1 MPKKTKSE
9 NKETNKKVTQNIPPE
24 NFIIIV
30 RDFVKDLSITFPEYS
45 HLWVNWT
52 DSKLPESEIQKL
64 YDYCITVYPERFFDI
79 LYQNSDLFN
88 SENATNTFFLPNVD
102 FKLLYNC
109 DNVSE
114 NTTKAIWKYLQLLL
128 FTIVN
133 SIKDKAEF
141 GDSMNLFD
149 GIDENELQNK
159 LNETF
164 SSIGDFFKNMEE
176 NVNNNEPGDESNEN
190 SEMPMPDMNDFLKFA
205 EKMKQ
210 DAGMDEDN
218 AEMPGGFKF
227 DRNSMPNP
235 EELHGHLK
243 GLFEGKI
250 GTLAQELAEEISQD
264 FGDILGGNDEDQPT
278 STQDVL
284 KKMLKNPKKIM
295 DLMKTVSSK
304 LDKKMKDGDISKDEI
319 MKEAT
324 EWMSKMKDMGGTDQ
338 FNEIFKN
345 LTKNMGGLG
354 KNMKIDQNALE
365 RMTKTQAMKER
376 MRNKLEQRRQ
386 QAMAQAA
393 LNQSNSV
400 IQQTDSPNNYVFRM
414 ENEGVQEKTYISKKQ
429 QDQEIDDIMAKL
441 DIKDE
446 PKSTIQAPKKSK
458 KNKNKK

>member
-1 MPKKTKSE
+1 MPKKTESKPNPE
-9 NKETNKKVTQNIPPE
+9 KNAPPE
-24 NFIIIV
+24 NFIVIV
-30 RDFVKDLSITFPEYS
+30 RDFIKDLSITFPEYS
-45 HLWVNWT
+45 YLWVNWS
-52 DSKLPESEIQKL
+52 DAKLPESEIQKL
-64 YDYCITVYPERFFDI
+64 YDYCISVYPERFFDI
-79 LYQNSDLFN
+79 LYQNDEIFN
-88 SENATNTFFLPNVD
+88 AESTTNTFFLPNVD
-102 FKLLYNC
+102 FKTLYNC

-114 NTTKAIWKYLQLLL
+114 NTRKAIWKYVQLLL

-133 SIKDKAEF
+133 SVKDKSDF
-141 GDSMNLFD
+141 GDTMNMFD
-149 GIDENELQNK
+149 GIDETELQNK

-176 NVNNNEPGDESNEN
+176 NVNNNETGDED
-190 SEMPMPDMNDFLKFA
+190 SEMPMPDMKDFFKFA
-205 EKMKQ
+205 EKMKE
-210 DAGMDEDN
+210 DAGLDEDT
-218 AEMPGGFKF
+218 ESGMPGGFRF

-235 EELHGHLK
+235 EDLHGHLK

-264 FGDILGGNDEDQPT
+264 FGDILGDTNGDQPT
-278 STQDVL
+278 NTQDVL
-284 KKMLKNPKKIM
+284 KKMMKNPKKIM
-295 DLMKTVSSK
+295 DLMKTVSGK
-304 LDKKMKDGDISKDEI
+304 LDEKMKNGDISKDEI

-324 EWMSKMKDMGGTDQ
+324 EWMSKMKDMGGSDQ
-338 FNEIFKN
+338 FNEMFKN

-386 QAMAQAA
+386 QAIAQAA

-400 IQQTDSPNNYVFRM
+400 IHQTDAPNNYVFRM

-446 PKSTIQAPKKSK
+446 PKTTTQPTKKSK

>member
-1 MPKKTKSE
+1 MQKNSESNSE
-9 NKETNKKVTQNIPPE
+9 NKDKKNVPPE
-24 NFIIIV
+24 NFIVIV
-30 RDFVKDLSITFPEYS
+30 RDFVKDLSITFPEYV
-45 HLWVNWT
+45 HLWINWT
-52 DSKLPESEIQKL
+52 DAKLPESEIQKL
-64 YDYCITVYPERFFDI
+64 YDYCISVYPERFFDF
-79 LYQNSDLFN
+79 LYQNSEIFN
-88 SENATNTFFLPNVD
+88 SDNTTNTFFLPNVD
-102 FKLLYNC
+102 FKTLYNC

-114 NTTKAIWKYLQLLL
+114 NTRKAIWKYLQLLL

-133 SIKDKAEF
+133 SIKDKSDF
-141 GDSMNLFD
+141 GDTMNLFD

-176 NVNNNEPGDESNEN
+176 NVNNNETGED
-190 SEMPMPDMNDFLKFA
+190 SEIPMPDMKDFFKFA
-205 EKMKQ
+205 EKMKE
-210 DAGMDEDN
+210 DAGLDEDT
-218 AEMPGGFKF
+218 ESGMPGGFKF
-227 DRNSMPNP
+227 DRNTMPNP

-264 FGDILGGNDEDQPT
+264 FGDILGGNDEEQPT

-284 KKMLKNPKKIM
+284 KKMMKNPKKIM
-295 DLMKTVSSK
+295 DLMKTVSGK
-304 LDKKMKDGDISKDEI
+304 LDQKMKNGDISKDEI

-324 EWMSKMKDMGGTDQ
+324 EWMSKMKDMGGSDQ

-354 KNMKIDQNALE
+354 KNMKIDQNALD

-386 QAMAQAA
+386 QAIAQAA
-393 LNQSNSV
+393 LNKSNAV
-400 IQQTDSPNNYVFRM
+400 IQESTTPNNYVFRM

-429 QDQEIDDIMAKL
+429 QDQEIDDIMVKL

-446 PKSTIQAPKKSK
+446 PKTTTQPTKKSK

>member
-1 MPKKTKSE
+1 MPKNPESTKESKTAEK
-9 NKETNKKVTQNIPPE
+9 NVPPE

-30 RDFVKDLSITFPEYS
+30 RDFIKDLSITFPEYV
-45 HLWVNWT
+45 HLWINWT
-52 DSKLPESEIQKL
+52 DAKLPESEIQNL
-64 YDYCITVYPERFFDI
+64 YNYCISVYPERFFDI
-79 LYQNSDLFN
+79 LYQNDEIFN
-88 SENATNTFFLPNVD
+88 AESTTNTFFLPNVD
-102 FKLLYNC
+102 FKILYNC

-114 NTTKAIWKYLQLLL
+114 NTRKAIWKYVQLLL

-133 SIKDKAEF
+133 SVKDKSDF
-141 GDSMNLFD
+141 GDAMNMFD
-149 GIDENELQNK
+149 GIDETELQNK

-176 NVNNNEPGDESNEN
+176 NINNNETGDEN
-190 SEMPMPDMNDFLKFA
+190 SEMPMPDMKDFFKFA
-205 EKMKQ
+205 EKMKE
-210 DAGMDEDN
+210 DAGLDEDN
-218 AEMPGGFKF
+218 ESGMPGGFKF

-264 FGDILGGNDEDQPT
+264 FGDILGDTNGEEPT

-284 KKMLKNPKKIM
+284 KKMMKNPKKIM
-295 DLMKTVSSK
+295 DLMKTVSGK
-304 LDKKMKDGDISKDEI
+304 LDQKMKNGDISKDEI

-324 EWMSKMKDMGGTDQ
+324 EWMSKMKDVGGTDQ

-354 KNMKIDQNALE
+354 KNMKIDQNALD

-386 QAMAQAA
+386 QAIAQAA
-393 LNQSNSV
+393 LNKSNAV
-400 IQQTDSPNNYVFRM
+400 IQESNSPNNYVFRM

-446 PKSTIQAPKKSK
+446 PKTTTQYTKKSK

>member
-1 MPKKTKSE
+1 MPKKTKSKTE
-9 NKETNKKVTQNIPPE
+9 NKENENKQVSPPE

-64 YDYCITVYPERFFDI
+64 FDYCITVYPERFFDI
-79 LYQNSDLFN
+79 LYQNSDVFN
-88 SENATNTFFLPNVD
+88 SENTTNTFFLPNVD
-102 FKLLYNC
+102 FKLLYHC

-114 NTTKAIWKYLQLLL
+114 NTRKAIWKYLQLLL

-133 SIKDKAEF
+133 SIKDKTNF

-164 SSIGDFFKNMEE
+164 SSIGDFFKNMEG
-176 NVNNNEPGDESNEN
+176 NINTNESNESN
-190 SEMPMPDMNDFLKFA
+190 GDSTMPMPDMEDFLKFA
-205 EKMKQ
+205 EKMK
-210 DAGMDEDN
+210 EDTEGDG
-218 AEMPGGFKF
+218 EMPSGFKF

-354 KNMKIDQNALE
+354 KNMKIDKNALE
-365 RMTKTQAMKER
+365 RMTKSQSMKER

-386 QAMAQAA
+386 QAIAQAA
-393 LNQSNSV
+393 LNQSNAV
-400 IQQTDSPNNYVFRM
+400 IQETNAPNNYVFRM

-429 QDQEIDDIMAKL
+429 QDQEIDEIMSKL

-446 PKSTIQAPKKSK
+446 PAQTQAPKKSK
-458 KNKNKK
+458 KKGKK

>member
-1 MPKKTKSE
+1 MPKKSE
-9 NKETNKKVTQNIPPE
+9 TETESNQPNVPPE

-30 RDFVKDLSITFPEYS
+30 RDFLKDLSVTYPEFTY
-45 HLWVNWT
+45 LWANWT
-52 DSKLPESEIQKL
+52 DPKLPESEIQKL
-64 YDYCITVYPERFFDI
+64 YDYCISVYPERFFDI
-79 LYQNSDLFN
+79 LYQNLDLFN
-88 SENATNTFFLPNVD
+88 SESTTNTFFLPNVD
-102 FKLLYNC
+102 FKNLYNC

-114 NTTKAIWKYLQLLL
+114 NTKKAIWKYLQLLL

-133 SIKDKAEF
+133 SVKDKSDF
-141 GDSMNLFD
+141 GDAMNMFD
-149 GIDENELQNK
+149 GIDESELQNK

-176 NVNNNEPGDESNEN
+176 SANTNQSGEEED
-190 SEMPMPDMNDFLKFA
+190 SEMPMPDMKDFFKFA
-205 EKMKQ
+205 EKMKE
-210 DAGMDEDN
+210 DAGLDDDESG
-218 AEMPGGFKF
+218 MPGGFKF

-264 FGDILGGNDEDQPT
+264 FGDILGGNDEDQPS

-284 KKMLKNPKKIM
+284 KKMMKNPKKIM
-295 DLMKTVSSK
+295 DLMKTVSGK
-304 LDKKMKDGDISKDEI
+304 LDQKMKNGDISKDEI

-338 FNEIFKN
+338 FNEMFKN

-386 QAMAQAA
+386 QAIAQAA
-393 LNQSNSV
+393 LNQSNAV
-400 IQQTDSPNNYVFRM
+400 IQESTTPNNYVFRM

-429 QDQEIDDIMAKL
+429 QDQEIDDIMSKL

-446 PKSTIQAPKKSK
+446 PKSTQPTKKSK

>member
-1 MPKKTKSE
+1 MQKNSESNSE
-9 NKETNKKVTQNIPPE
+9 NKDEKNVPPE
-24 NFIIIV
+24 NFIVIV
-30 RDFVKDLSITFPEYS
+30 RDFVKDLSITFPEYV
-45 HLWVNWT
+45 HLWINWT
-52 DSKLPESEIQKL
+52 DAKLPESEIQKL
-64 YDYCITVYPERFFDI
+64 YDYCITVYPERFFDF
-79 LYQNSDLFN
+79 LYQNSEIFN
-88 SENATNTFFLPNVD
+88 SDNTTNTFFLPNVD
-102 FKLLYNC
+102 FKTLYNC

-114 NTTKAIWKYLQLLL
+114 NTRKAIWKYLQLLL

-133 SIKDKAEF
+133 SIKDKSDF
-141 GDSMNLFD
+141 GDTMNLFD

-176 NVNNNEPGDESNEN
+176 NINNNETGED
-190 SEMPMPDMNDFLKFA
+190 SEIPMPDMKDFFKFA
-205 EKMKQ
+205 EKMKE
-210 DAGMDEDN
+210 DAGLDEDT
-218 AEMPGGFKF
+218 ESGMPGGFKF

-264 FGDILGGNDEDQPT
+264 FGDILGGNDEEQPT

-284 KKMLKNPKKIM
+284 KKMMKNPKKIM
-295 DLMKTVSSK
+295 DLMKTVSGK
-304 LDKKMKDGDISKDEI
+304 LDQKMKNGDISKDEI

-324 EWMSKMKDMGGTDQ
+324 EWMSKMKDMGGTEQ
-338 FNEIFKN
+338 FNEMFKN

-354 KNMKIDQNALE
+354 KNMKIDQNALD
-365 RMTKTQAMKER
+365 RMTKTQSMKER

-386 QAMAQAA
+386 QAIAQAA
-393 LNQSNSV
+393 LNKSNAV
-400 IQQTDSPNNYVFRM
+400 IQESNTPNNYVFRM

-446 PKSTIQAPKKSK
+446 PKATQPAKKSK

>member
-1 MPKKTKSE
+1 MPKNSKTETES
-9 NKETNKKVTQNIPPE
+9 KEPNVPPE

-30 RDFVKDLSITFPEYS
+30 RDFLKDLSVTYPEFSY
-45 HLWVNWT
+45 LWANWT
-52 DSKLPESEIQKL
+52 DPKLPESEIQKL
-64 YDYCITVYPERFFDI
+64 YDYCISVYPERFFDI
-79 LYQNSDLFN
+79 LYQNFDLFS
-88 SENATNTFFLPNVD
+88 SESTINTFFLPNVD
-102 FKLLYNC
+102 FKILYNC

-114 NTTKAIWKYLQLLL
+114 NTKKAIWKYLQLLL

-133 SIKDKAEF
+133 SIKDKANF
-141 GDSMNLFD
+141 GDTMNLFD
-149 GIDENELQNK
+149 GIDETELQNK

-176 NVNNNEPGDESNEN
+176 NMKDSSENNEDSH
-190 SEMPMPDMNDFLKFA
+190 MQMPDMNDFLKFA
-205 EKMKQ
+205 EKMNSKNESEN
-210 DAGMDEDN
+210 DDN
-218 AEMPGGFKF
+218 EFPEMPEMPGGFKF

-264 FGDILGGNDEDQPT
+264 FGDILGDTNGEEPT

-284 KKMLKNPKKIM
+284 KKMMKNPKKIM

-338 FNEIFKN
+338 FNEMFKN

-354 KNMKIDQNALE
+354 KNMKIDQNALD

-376 MRNKLEQRRQ
+376 MRNKLEKRRQ
-386 QAMAQAA
+386 QAIAQAA

-414 ENEGVQEKTYISKKQ
+414 ENEGMQEKTYISKKQ

-446 PKSTIQAPKKSK
+446 PKSSTQPPKKSK

>member
-1 MPKKTKSE
+1 MQKSE
-9 NKETNKKVTQNIPPE
+9 SKTEKNSPPE
-24 NFIIIV
+24 NFIVIV
-30 RDFVKDLSITFPEYS
+30 RDFVKDLTITFPEYAY
-45 HLWVNWT
+45 LWVNWT
-52 DSKLPESEIQKL
+52 DAKLPESEIQKL
-64 YDYCITVYPERFFDI
+64 YDYCISVYPERFFDI
-79 LYQNSDLFN
+79 LYQNDEIFN
-88 SENATNTFFLPNVD
+88 SESTTNTTFLPNVD
-102 FKLLYNC
+102 FKILYNC

-114 NTTKAIWKYLQLLL
+114 NTRKAIWKYLQLLL

-133 SIKDKAEF
+133 YVKDKSDF
-141 GDSMNLFD
+141 GDTMNMFD
-149 GIDENELQNK
+149 GIDETELQNK

-176 NVNNNEPGDESNEN
+176 NINTNERGDEN
-190 SEMPMPDMNDFLKFA
+190 SEMPMPNMKDFFKFA
-205 EKMKQ
+205 EKMK
-210 DAGMDEDN
+210 EDN
-218 AEMPGGFKF
+218 DDESGMPGGFKF

-235 EELHGHLK
+235 EDLHGHLK

-264 FGDILGGNDEDQPT
+264 FGDILGGNDEEPT

-284 KKMLKNPKKIM
+284 KKMMKNPKKIM

-324 EWMSKMKDMGGTDQ
+324 EWMSKMKDMGGSDQ
-338 FNEIFKN
+338 FNEMFKN

-386 QAMAQAA
+386 KAIAQAA

-400 IQQTDSPNNYVFRM
+400 IQESNTPNNYVFRM

-446 PKSTIQAPKKSK
+446 PKTTTQPTKKSK

>member
-1 MPKKTKSE
+1 MPKKTKSKTE
-9 NKETNKKVTQNIPPE
+9 NKENENKQVSPPE

-64 YDYCITVYPERFFDI
+64 FDYCITVYPERFFDI
-79 LYQNSDLFN
+79 LYQNSDVFN
-88 SENATNTFFLPNVD
+88 SENTTNTFFLPNVD

-114 NTTKAIWKYLQLLL
+114 NTRKAIWKYLQLLL

-133 SIKDKAEF
+133 SIKDKTNF

-164 SSIGDFFKNMEE
+164 SSIGDFFKNMEG
-176 NVNNNEPGDESNEN
+176 NINTNESNESN
-190 SEMPMPDMNDFLKFA
+190 GDSTMPMPDMEDFLKFA
-205 EKMKQ
+205 EKMKEEA
-210 DAGMDEDN
+210 DADG
-218 AEMPGGFKF
+218 EMPSGFKF

-264 FGDILGGNDEDQPT
+264 FGDILGENDEDQPT

-354 KNMKIDQNALE
+354 KNMKIDKNALE
-365 RMTKTQAMKER
+365 RMTKAQSMKER

-386 QAMAQAA
+386 QAIAQAA
-393 LNQSNSV
+393 LNQSNAV
-400 IQQTDSPNNYVFRM
+400 IQETNAPNNYVFRM

-429 QDQEIDDIMAKL
+429 QDQEIDEIMSKL

-446 PKSTIQAPKKSK
+446 PVKNQAPKKSK
-458 KNKNKK
+458 KKGKK

>member
-1 MPKKTKSE
+1 MQKNSESNSE
-9 NKETNKKVTQNIPPE
+9 NKHEKNVPPE
-24 NFIIIV
+24 NFIVIV
-30 RDFVKDLSITFPEYS
+30 RDFVKDLSITFPEYV
-45 HLWVNWT
+45 HLWINWT
-52 DSKLPESEIQKL
+52 DAKLPESEIQKL
-64 YDYCITVYPERFFDI
+64 YDYCITVYPERFFDF
-79 LYQNSDLFN
+79 LYQNSEIFN
-88 SENATNTFFLPNVD
+88 SDNTTNTFFLPNVD
-102 FKLLYNC
+102 FKTLYNC

-114 NTTKAIWKYLQLLL
+114 NTRKAIWKYLQLLL

-133 SIKDKAEF
+133 SVKDKSDF
-141 GDSMNLFD
+141 GDTMNLFD

-176 NVNNNEPGDESNEN
+176 NVNNNETGED
-190 SEMPMPDMNDFLKFA
+190 SEMPMPDMKDFFKFA
-205 EKMKQ
+205 EKMKE
-210 DAGMDEDN
+210 DAGLDE
-218 AEMPGGFKF
+218 ETESGMPGGFKF

-264 FGDILGGNDEDQPT
+264 FGDILGGNDEEQPT

-284 KKMLKNPKKIM
+284 KKMMKNPKKIM

-304 LDKKMKDGDISKDEI
+304 LDQKMKNGDISKDEI

-338 FNEIFKN
+338 FNEMFKN

-354 KNMKIDQNALE
+354 KNMKFDQNALD
-365 RMTKTQAMKER
+365 RMTKTQATKER
-376 MRNKLEQRRQ
+376 MRNKLEKRRQ

-393 LNQSNSV
+393 LNQSKAV
-400 IQQTDSPNNYVFRM
+400 IQESNTPNNYVFRM

-446 PKSTIQAPKKSK
+446 PKTTTQSTKKSK

>member
-1 MPKKTKSE
+1 MPKKTESKPE
-9 NKETNKKVTQNIPPE
+9 KTAPPE
-24 NFIIIV
+24 NFIVIV
-30 RDFVKDLSITFPEYS
+30 RDFIKDLSITFPEYAY
-45 HLWVNWT
+45 LWVNWA
-52 DSKLPESEIQKL
+52 DAKLPESEIQHL
-64 YDYCITVYPERFFDI
+64 YDYCISVYPERFFDI
-79 LYQNSDLFN
+79 LYQNDEIFN
-88 SENATNTFFLPNVD
+88 DESTTNTFFLPNVD
-102 FKLLYNC
+102 FKTLYNC

-114 NTTKAIWKYLQLLL
+114 NTRKAVWKYLQLLL

-133 SIKDKAEF
+133 SVKDKSDF
-141 GDSMNLFD
+141 GDTMNMFD

-176 NVNNNEPGDESNEN
+176 NVNNNETGEQD
-190 SEMPMPDMNDFLKFA
+190 SEIPMPDMKDFFKFA
-205 EKMKQ
+205 EKMKE
-210 DAGMDEDN
+210 DAGLDEDT
-218 AEMPGGFKF
+218 ESGMPGGFKF

-235 EELHGHLK
+235 EDLHGHLK

-264 FGDILGGNDEDQPT
+264 FGDILGDTNGDQPT
-278 STQDVL
+278 NTQDVL
-284 KKMLKNPKKIM
+284 KKMMKNPKKIM

-324 EWMSKMKDMGGTDQ
+324 EWMSKMKDMGGSDQ
-338 FNEIFKN
+338 FNEMFKN

-386 QAMAQAA
+386 QAIAQAA
-393 LNQSNSV
+393 LNQSNAV
-400 IQQTDSPNNYVFRM
+400 IQESTTPNNYVFRM

-429 QDQEIDDIMAKL
+429 QDEEIDNIMSKL

-446 PKSTIQAPKKSK
+446 PKPTTQPSKKSK

>member
-1 MPKKTKSE
+1 MPKNPESTKESKTAEK
-9 NKETNKKVTQNIPPE
+9 NVPPE

-30 RDFVKDLSITFPEYS
+30 RDFIKDLSITFPEYV
-45 HLWVNWT
+45 HLWINWT
-52 DSKLPESEIQKL
+52 DAKLPESEIQNL
-64 YDYCITVYPERFFDI
+64 YNYCISVYPERFFDI
-79 LYQNSDLFN
+79 LYQNDEIFN
-88 SENATNTFFLPNVD
+88 AESTTNTFFLPNVD
-102 FKLLYNC
+102 FKILYNC

-114 NTTKAIWKYLQLLL
+114 NTRKAIWKYVQLLL

-133 SIKDKAEF
+133 SVKDKSDF
-141 GDSMNLFD
+141 GDAMNMFD
-149 GIDENELQNK
+149 GIDETELQNK

-176 NVNNNEPGDESNEN
+176 NINNNETGDEN
-190 SEMPMPDMNDFLKFA
+190 SEMPMPDMKDFFKFA
-205 EKMKQ
+205 EKMK
-210 DAGMDEDN
+210 EDN
-218 AEMPGGFKF
+218 DDESGIPGGFKF

-264 FGDILGGNDEDQPT
+264 FGDILGDTNGEEPT

-284 KKMLKNPKKIM
+284 KKMMKNPKKIM
-295 DLMKTVSSK
+295 DLMKTVSGK
-304 LDKKMKDGDISKDEI
+304 LDQKMKNGDISKDEI

-354 KNMKIDQNALE
+354 KNMKIDQNALD

-386 QAMAQAA
+386 QAIAQAA
-393 LNQSNSV
+393 LNKSNAV
-400 IQQTDSPNNYVFRM
+400 IQESNTPNNYVFRM

-446 PKSTIQAPKKSK
+446 PKTTTQSTKKSK

>member
-1 MPKKTKSE
+1 MPKKTESKTAE
-9 NKETNKKVTQNIPPE
+9 KNVPPE
-24 NFIIIV
+24 NFIVIV
-30 RDFVKDLSITFPEYS
+30 RDFIKDLSITFPEYV
-45 HLWVNWT
+45 HLWINWT
-52 DSKLPESEIQKL
+52 DAKLPESEIQHL
-64 YDYCITVYPERFFDI
+64 YDYCISVYPERFFDI
-79 LYQNSDLFN
+79 LYQNDEIFN
-88 SENATNTFFLPNVD
+88 AESTTNTFFLPNVD
-102 FKLLYNC
+102 FKTLYNC

-114 NTTKAIWKYLQLLL
+114 NTRKAIWKYVQLLL

-133 SIKDKAEF
+133 SVKDKSDF
-141 GDSMNLFD
+141 GDAMNMFD

-176 NVNNNEPGDESNEN
+176 NVNTNESGEEED
-190 SEMPMPDMNDFLKFA
+190 SEMPMPDMKDFFKFA
-205 EKMKQ
+205 EKMKE
-210 DAGMDEDN
+210 DAELDEDT
-218 AEMPGGFKF
+218 ESGMPGGFKF
-227 DRNSMPNP
+227 NRNSMPNP

-278 STQDVL
+278 NTQDVL
-284 KKMLKNPKKIM
+284 KKMMKNPKKIM
-295 DLMKTVSSK
+295 DLMKTVSGK
-304 LDKKMKDGDISKDEI
+304 LDQKMKNGDISKDEI

-338 FNEIFKN
+338 FNEMFKN

-354 KNMKIDQNALE
+354 KNMKIDQNAIS

-386 QAMAQAA
+386 QAIAQAA
-393 LNQSNSV
+393 LNQSNAV
-400 IQQTDSPNNYVFRM
+400 IQESTTPNNYVFRM

-429 QDQEIDDIMAKL
+429 QEQEIDDIMSKL

-446 PKSTIQAPKKSK
+446 PKSTQPTKKSK

>member
-1 MPKKTKSE
+1 MQKNSESKSE
-9 NKETNKKVTQNIPPE
+9 NKDEKNVPPE
-24 NFIIIV
+24 NFIVIV
-30 RDFVKDLSITFPEYS
+30 RDFVKDLSITFPEYV
-45 HLWVNWT
+45 HLWINWT
-52 DSKLPESEIQKL
+52 DAKLPESEIQKL
-64 YDYCITVYPERFFDI
+64 YDYCITVYPERFFDF
-79 LYQNSDLFN
+79 LYQNSEIFN
-88 SENATNTFFLPNVD
+88 SDNTTNTFFLPNVD
-102 FKLLYNC
+102 FKTLYNC

-114 NTTKAIWKYLQLLL
+114 NTRKAIWKYLQLLL

-133 SIKDKAEF
+133 SIKDKSDF
-141 GDSMNLFD
+141 GDTMNLFD

-176 NVNNNEPGDESNEN
+176 NINNNETGED
-190 SEMPMPDMNDFLKFA
+190 SEIPMPDMKDFFKFA
-205 EKMKQ
+205 EKMKE
-210 DAGMDEDN
+210 DAGLDEDT
-218 AEMPGGFKF
+218 ESGMPGGFKF

-264 FGDILGGNDEDQPT
+264 FGDILGGNDEEQPT

-284 KKMLKNPKKIM
+284 KKMMKNPKKIM
-295 DLMKTVSSK
+295 DLMKTVSGK
-304 LDKKMKDGDISKDEI
+304 LDQKMKNGDISKDEI

-324 EWMSKMKDMGGTDQ
+324 EWMSKMKDMGGTEQ
-338 FNEIFKN
+338 FNEMFKN

-354 KNMKIDQNALE
+354 KNMKIDQNALD
-365 RMTKTQAMKER
+365 RMTKTQSMKER

-386 QAMAQAA
+386 QAIAQAA
-393 LNQSNSV
+393 LNKSNAV
-400 IQQTDSPNNYVFRM
+400 IQESNTPNNYVFRM

-446 PKSTIQAPKKSK
+446 PKTTTQSTKKSK

>member
-1 MPKKTKSE
+1 MPKKTESKKESKPE
-9 NKETNKKVTQNIPPE
+9 NKEKNTPPE
-24 NFIIIV
+24 NFIVIV
-30 RDFVKDLSITFPEYS
+30 RDFIKDLSITFPEYAY
-45 HLWVNWT
+45 LWVNWT
-52 DSKLPESEIQKL
+52 DAKLPESEVQKL
-64 YDYCITVYPERFFDI
+64 YDYCISVYPERFFDI
-79 LYQNSDLFN
+79 LYQNDEIFN
-88 SENATNTFFLPNVD
+88 AESTTNTFFLPNVD
-102 FKLLYNC
+102 FKTLYNC
-109 DNVSE
+109 ENVSE
-114 NTTKAIWKYLQLLL
+114 NTRKAIWKYLQLLL

-133 SIKDKAEF
+133 SVKDKSDF
-141 GDSMNLFD
+141 GDTMNMFD
-149 GIDENELQNK
+149 GIDETELQNK

-176 NVNNNEPGDESNEN
+176 NVNNNETDEQD
-190 SEMPMPDMNDFLKFA
+190 SEMPMPDMKDFFKFA
-205 EKMKQ
+205 EKMKE
-210 DAGMDEDN
+210 DAGLDDDE
-218 AEMPGGFKF
+218 ESGMPGGFRF

-264 FGDILGGNDEDQPT
+264 FGDILGDTNGEQPT
-278 STQDVL
+278 NTQDVL

-295 DLMKTVSSK
+295 DLMKTVSGK
-304 LDKKMKDGDISKDEI
+304 LDEKMKNGDISKDEI

-354 KNMKIDQNALE
+354 KNMKFDQNALD

-393 LNQSNSV
+393 LNKTNAV
-400 IQQTDSPNNYVFRM
+400 IQESNTPNNYVFRM

-441 DIKDE
+441 DITDE
-446 PKSTIQAPKKSK
+446 PKSTTQPAKKSK

>member
-1 MPKKTKSE
+1 MQKSE
-9 NKETNKKVTQNIPPE
+9 SKTEKNSPPE
-24 NFIIIV
+24 NFIVIV
-30 RDFVKDLSITFPEYS
+30 RDFVKDLTITFPEYAY
-45 HLWVNWT
+45 LWVNWT
-52 DSKLPESEIQKL
+52 DAKLPESEIQKL
-64 YDYCITVYPERFFDI
+64 YDYCISVYPERFFDI
-79 LYQNSDLFN
+79 LYQNDEIFN
-88 SENATNTFFLPNVD
+88 SESTTNTTFLPNVD
-102 FKLLYNC
+102 FKILYNC

-114 NTTKAIWKYLQLLL
+114 NTRKAIWKYLQLLL

-133 SIKDKAEF
+133 YVKDKNDF
-141 GDSMNLFD
+141 GDTMNMFD
-149 GIDENELQNK
+149 GIDETELQNK

-176 NVNNNEPGDESNEN
+176 NINTNERGDEN
-190 SEMPMPDMNDFLKFA
+190 SEMPMPNMKDFFKFA
-205 EKMKQ
+205 EKMK
-210 DAGMDEDN
+210 EDN
-218 AEMPGGFKF
+218 DDESGMPGGFRF

-235 EELHGHLK
+235 EDLHGHLK

-264 FGDILGGNDEDQPT
+264 FGDILGDTNGEEPT

-284 KKMLKNPKKIM
+284 KKMMKNPKKIM

-324 EWMSKMKDMGGTDQ
+324 EWMSKMKDMGGSDQ
-338 FNEIFKN
+338 FNEMFKN

-386 QAMAQAA
+386 KAIAQAA

-400 IQQTDSPNNYVFRM
+400 IQESNTPNNYVFRM

-446 PKSTIQAPKKSK
+446 PKTTTQPTKKSK

>member
-1 MPKKTKSE
+1 MQKSE
-9 NKETNKKVTQNIPPE
+9 SKTEKNSPPE
-24 NFIIIV
+24 NFIVIV
-30 RDFVKDLSITFPEYS
+30 RDFIKDLTITFPEYAY
-45 HLWVNWT
+45 LWVNWA
-52 DSKLPESEIQKL
+52 DAKLPESEIQKL
-64 YDYCITVYPERFFDI
+64 YDYCISVYPERFFDI
-79 LYQNSDLFN
+79 LYQNDEIFN
-88 SENATNTFFLPNVD
+88 VESTTNTFFLPNVD
-102 FKLLYNC
+102 FKTLYNC

-114 NTTKAIWKYLQLLL
+114 NTRKAIWKYLQLLL

-133 SIKDKAEF
+133 YVKDKSDF
-141 GDSMNLFD
+141 GDTMNLFD

-176 NVNNNEPGDESNEN
+176 NINTNEAGDKTNEN
-190 SEMPMPDMNDFLKFA
+190 SEMPMPDMKDFFKFA
-205 EKMKQ
+205 EKMKE
-210 DAGMDEDN
+210 DAGLDEDT
-218 AEMPGGFKF
+218 ESGIPGGFKF

-235 EELHGHLK
+235 EDLHGHLK

-278 STQDVL
+278 NTQDVL
-284 KKMLKNPKKIM
+284 KKMMKNPKKIM

-324 EWMSKMKDMGGTDQ
+324 EWMSKMKDMGGSDQ
-338 FNEIFKN
+338 FNEMFKN

-386 QAMAQAA
+386 KAIAQAA
-393 LNQSNSV
+393 LNKSNAV
-400 IQQTDSPNNYVFRM
+400 IQESNTPNNYVFRM

-429 QDQEIDDIMAKL
+429 QDQEIDDIMVKL

-446 PKSTIQAPKKSK
+446 PKTTTQPTKKSK
-458 KNKNKK
+458 KNKNKNKK

>member
-1 MPKKTKSE
+1 MPKKSE
-9 NKETNKKVTQNIPPE
+9 TETESNQPNVPPE

-30 RDFVKDLSITFPEYS
+30 RDFLKDLSVTYPEFTY
-45 HLWVNWT
+45 LWANWT
-52 DSKLPESEIQKL
+52 DPKLPESEIQKL
-64 YDYCITVYPERFFDI
+64 YDYCISVYPERFFDI
-79 LYQNSDLFN
+79 LYQNLDLFN
-88 SENATNTFFLPNVD
+88 SESTTNTFFLPNVD
-102 FKLLYNC
+102 FKNLYNC

-114 NTTKAIWKYLQLLL
+114 NTKKAIWKYLQLLL

-133 SIKDKAEF
+133 SVKDKSDF
-141 GDSMNLFD
+141 GDAMNMFD
-149 GIDENELQNK
+149 GIDESELQNK

-176 NVNNNEPGDESNEN
+176 SANTNESGEEED
-190 SEMPMPDMNDFLKFA
+190 SEMPMPDMKDFFKFA
-205 EKMKQ
+205 EKMKE
-210 DAGMDEDN
+210 DAGLDDDESG
-218 AEMPGGFKF
+218 MPGGFKF

-264 FGDILGGNDEDQPT
+264 FGDILGGNDEDQPS

-284 KKMLKNPKKIM
+284 KKMMKNPKKIM
-295 DLMKTVSSK
+295 DLMKTVSGK
-304 LDKKMKDGDISKDEI
+304 LDQKMKNGDISKDEI

-338 FNEIFKN
+338 FNEMFKN

-386 QAMAQAA
+386 QAIAQAA
-393 LNQSNSV
+393 LNQSNAV
-400 IQQTDSPNNYVFRM
+400 IQESNTPNNYVFRM

-429 QDQEIDDIMAKL
+429 QDQEIDDIMSKL

-446 PKSTIQAPKKSK
+446 PKSTQPTKKSK

>member
-1 MPKKTKSE
+1 MPKNSKTETES
-9 NKETNKKVTQNIPPE
+9 KEPNVPPE

-30 RDFVKDLSITFPEYS
+30 RDFLKDLSVTYPEFSY
-45 HLWVNWT
+45 LWANWT
-52 DSKLPESEIQKL
+52 DPKLPESEIQKL
-64 YDYCITVYPERFFDI
+64 YDYCISIYPERFFDI
-79 LYQNSDLFN
+79 LYQNFDLFS
-88 SENATNTFFLPNVD
+88 SESTINTFFLPNVD
-102 FKLLYNC
+102 FKILYNC

-114 NTTKAIWKYLQLLL
+114 NTKKAIWKYLQLLL

-133 SIKDKAEF
+133 SIKDKANF
-141 GDSMNLFD
+141 GDTMNLFD
-149 GIDENELQNK
+149 GIDETELQNK

-176 NVNNNEPGDESNEN
+176 NMKYSSENNEDSD
-190 SEMPMPDMNDFLKFA
+190 MQMPDMNDFLKFA
-205 EKMKQ
+205 EKMNSKNESEN
-210 DAGMDEDN
+210 DDN
-218 AEMPGGFKF
+218 EFPEMPEMPGGFKF

-264 FGDILGGNDEDQPT
+264 FGDILGDTNGEEPT

-284 KKMLKNPKKIM
+284 KKMMKNPKKIM

-338 FNEIFKN
+338 FNEMFKN

-354 KNMKIDQNALE
+354 KNMKIDQNALD

-386 QAMAQAA
+386 QAIAQAA
-393 LNQSNSV
+393 LNKSNAV
-400 IQQTDSPNNYVFRM
+400 IQESTTPNNYVFRM

-441 DIKDE
+441 NIKDE
-446 PKSTIQAPKKSK
+446 PKTTTQPTKKSK

>member
-1 MPKKTKSE
+1 MPKKSETETETKQP
-9 NKETNKKVTQNIPPE
+9 NVPPE

-30 RDFVKDLSITFPEYS
+30 RDFLKDLSVTYPEFTY
-45 HLWVNWT
+45 LWANWT
-52 DSKLPESEIQKL
+52 DPKLPESEIQKL
-64 YDYCITVYPERFFDI
+64 YDYCISVYPERFFDI
-79 LYQNSDLFN
+79 LYQNLDLFN
-88 SENATNTFFLPNVD
+88 SESTTNTFFLPNVD
-102 FKLLYNC
+102 FKNLYNC

-114 NTTKAIWKYLQLLL
+114 NTKKAIWKYLQLLL

-133 SIKDKAEF
+133 SVKNKSDF
-141 GDSMNLFD
+141 GDAMNMFD
-149 GIDENELQNK
+149 GIDESELQNK

-176 NVNNNEPGDESNEN
+176 NVNTNQSGDEQD
-190 SEMPMPDMNDFLKFA
+190 SEIPMPDMKDFFKFA
-205 EKMKQ
+205 EKMKE
-210 DAGMDEDN
+210 DAGSDDHESGI
-218 AEMPGGFKF
+218 PGGFKF

-235 EELHGHLK
+235 EDIHGHLK

-278 STQDVL
+278 NTQDVL
-284 KKMLKNPKKIM
+284 KKMMKNPKKIM
-295 DLMKTVSSK
+295 DLMKTVSGK
-304 LDKKMKDGDISKDEI
+304 LDQKMKNGDISKDEI

-338 FNEIFKN
+338 FNEMFKN

-386 QAMAQAA
+386 QAITQAA
-393 LNQSNSV
+393 LNQSNAV
-400 IQQTDSPNNYVFRM
+400 IQESTTPNNYVFRM

-429 QDQEIDDIMAKL
+429 QDQEIDDIMSKL
-441 DIKDE
+441 EIKDE
-446 PKSTIQAPKKSK
+446 PKSTQPAKKSK

>member
-1 MPKKTKSE
+1 MSKNFKTETES
-9 NKETNKKVTQNIPPE
+9 KEPNVPPE

-30 RDFVKDLSITFPEYS
+30 RDFLKDLSITYPEFSY
-45 HLWVNWT
+45 LWANWT
-52 DSKLPESEIQKL
+52 DPKLPESEIQKL
-64 YDYCITVYPERFFDI
+64 YDYCITVYPERFFDF
-79 LYQNSDLFN
+79 LYQNSDLFS
-88 SENATNTFFLPNVD
+88 SESTNNTFFLPNVD
-102 FKLLYNC
+102 FKILYNC

-114 NTTKAIWKYLQLLL
+114 NTKKAIWKYLQLLL

-133 SIKDKAEF
+133 SIKDKSDF
-141 GDSMNLFD
+141 GDTMNLFD

-176 NVNNNEPGDESNEN
+176 NINNNETGED
-190 SEMPMPDMNDFLKFA
+190 SEIPMPDMKDFFKFA
-205 EKMKQ
+205 EKMKE
-210 DAGMDEDN
+210 DAGLDEDT
-218 AEMPGGFKF
+218 ESGMPGGFKF
-227 DRNSMPNP
+227 DRNTMPNP

-264 FGDILGGNDEDQPT
+264 FGDILGGNDEEQPT

-284 KKMLKNPKKIM
+284 KKMMKNPKKIM
-295 DLMKTVSSK
+295 DLMKTVSGK
-304 LDKKMKDGDISKDEI
+304 LDQKMKNGDISKDEI

-338 FNEIFKN
+338 FNEMFKN

-354 KNMKIDQNALE
+354 KNMKIDQNALD
-365 RMTKTQAMKER
+365 RMTKTQSMKER

-393 LNQSNSV
+393 LNQSKAV
-400 IQQTDSPNNYVFRM
+400 IQESNTPNNYVFRM

-446 PKSTIQAPKKSK
+446 PKATTQSTKKSK

>member
-1 MPKKTKSE
+1 MPKKTKT
-9 NKETNKKVTQNIPPE
+9 ETKQPNVPPE

-30 RDFVKDLSITFPEYS
+30 RDFLKDLSVTYPEFTY
-45 HLWVNWT
+45 LWVNWT
-52 DSKLPESEIQKL
+52 DPKLPESEIQKL
-64 YDYCITVYPERFFDI
+64 YDYCISVYPERFFDI
-79 LYQNSDLFN
+79 LYQNLDLFN
-88 SENATNTFFLPNVD
+88 SESTTNTFFLPNVD
-102 FKLLYNC
+102 FKILYNC

-114 NTTKAIWKYLQLLL
+114 NTKKAIWKYLQLLL

-141 GDSMNLFD
+141 GDTMNLFD

-176 NVNNNEPGDESNEN
+176 NMTDSSENNED
-190 SEMPMPDMNDFLKFA
+190 SEMQMPDMNDFLKFA
-205 EKMKQ
+205 EKMK
-210 DAGMDEDN
+210 DENGMETDDN
-218 AEMPGGFKF
+218 EFPGMPGGFKF

-284 KKMLKNPKKIM
+284 KKMMKNPKKIM

-354 KNMKIDQNALE
+354 KNMKFDKNAFE

-376 MRNKLEQRRQ
+376 MRNKLEYRKQ
-386 QAMAQAA
+386 QAIAQAA
-393 LNQSNSV
+393 LNKSNAV
-400 IQQTDSPNNYVFRM
+400 IQESSTPNNYVFRM

-429 QDQEIDDIMAKL
+429 QDQEIDDIMSKL

-446 PKSTIQAPKKSK
+446 PVQVQAPKKSK

>member
-1 MPKKTKSE
+1 MQKNSESNSE
-9 NKETNKKVTQNIPPE
+9 NKHEKNVPPE
-24 NFIIIV
+24 NFIVIV
-30 RDFVKDLSITFPEYS
+30 RDFVKDLSITFPEYV
-45 HLWVNWT
+45 HLWINWT
-52 DSKLPESEIQKL
+52 DAKLPESEIQKL
-64 YDYCITVYPERFFDI
+64 YDYCVTVYPERFFDF
-79 LYQNSDLFN
+79 LYQNSEIFN
-88 SENATNTFFLPNVD
+88 SDNTTNTFFLPNVD
-102 FKLLYNC
+102 FKTLYNC

-114 NTTKAIWKYLQLLL
+114 NTRKAIWKYLQLLL

-133 SIKDKAEF
+133 SIKDKSDF
-141 GDSMNLFD
+141 GDTMNLFD

-176 NVNNNEPGDESNEN
+176 NINNNETGED
-190 SEMPMPDMNDFLKFA
+190 SEIPMPDMKDFFKFA
-205 EKMKQ
+205 EKMKE
-210 DAGMDEDN
+210 DAGLDEDTES
-218 AEMPGGFKF
+218 EMPGGFKF

-264 FGDILGGNDEDQPT
+264 FGDILGGNDEEQPT

-284 KKMLKNPKKIM
+284 KKMMKNPKKIM
-295 DLMKTVSSK
+295 DLMKTVSGK
-304 LDKKMKDGDISKDEI
+304 LDQKMKNGDISKDEI

-324 EWMSKMKDMGGTDQ
+324 EWMSKMKDMGGTEQ
-338 FNEIFKN
+338 FNEMFKN

-354 KNMKIDQNALE
+354 KNMKIDQNALD
-365 RMTKTQAMKER
+365 RMTKTQSMKER

-393 LNQSNSV
+393 LNQSKAV
-400 IQQTDSPNNYVFRM
+400 IQESNTPNNYVFRM

-446 PKSTIQAPKKSK
+446 AKTTQPAKKSK

>member
-1 MPKKTKSE
+1 MSKNFKTETES
-9 NKETNKKVTQNIPPE
+9 KEPNVPPE

-30 RDFVKDLSITFPEYS
+30 RDFLKDLSITYPEFSY
-45 HLWVNWT
+45 LWANWT
-52 DSKLPESEIQKL
+52 DPKLPESEIQKL
-64 YDYCITVYPERFFDI
+64 YDYCITVYPQRFFDI
-79 LYQNSDLFN
+79 LYQNFDLFS
-88 SENATNTFFLPNVD
+88 SESTNNTFFLPNVD
-102 FKLLYNC
+102 FKILYNC

-114 NTTKAIWKYLQLLL
+114 NTKKAIWKYLQLLL

-133 SIKDKAEF
+133 SIKDKSDF
-141 GDSMNLFD
+141 GDTMNLFD

-176 NVNNNEPGDESNEN
+176 NTNNNETGED
-190 SEMPMPDMNDFLKFA
+190 SEIPMPDMKDFFKFA
-205 EKMKQ
+205 EKMKE
-210 DAGMDEDN
+210 DAGLDEDT
-218 AEMPGGFKF
+218 ESGMPGGFKF

-264 FGDILGGNDEDQPT
+264 FGDILGGNDEEQPT

-284 KKMLKNPKKIM
+284 KKMMKNPKKIM
-295 DLMKTVSSK
+295 DLMKTVSGK
-304 LDKKMKDGDISKDEI
+304 LDQKMKNGDISKDEI

-338 FNEIFKN
+338 FNEMFKN

-354 KNMKIDQNALE
+354 KNMKIDQNALD
-365 RMTKTQAMKER
+365 RMTKTQSMKER

-393 LNQSNSV
+393 LNQSKAV
-400 IQQTDSPNNYVFRM
+400 IQESNTPNNYVFRM

-446 PKSTIQAPKKSK
+446 PKATTQPTKKSK